1 MSEIS
6 LVFPLEV
13 SDGWP
18 PVGSES
24 LPVEVCSEGYR
35 ALASP
40 LFIKDLSVNDVIA
53 AELAADDTVRSWH
66 HVHRSDHTTV
76 WLLRLRRDN
85 RIEEALEQ
93 LRALGCNTTGLSQ
106 AGCYSIDVPGE
117 VDIADVDDALSIL
130 DEESVG
136 VAFPSMRHDEG

>member
-24 LPVEVCSEGYR
+24 VPFELCNGGYR
-35 ALASP
+35 ALVSP
-40 LFIKDLSVNDVIA
+40 LFIKDLSVNDVIS
-53 AELAADDTVRSWH
+53 AELAADNSVRSWH
-66 HVHRSDHTTV
+66 HLHRSDHTTV
-76 WLLRLRRDN
+76 WLLRLKRDN
-85 RIEEALEQ
+85 RIEEALER
-93 LRALGCNTTGLSQ
+93 LRTLGCNTTGFSQ
-106 AGCYSIDVPGE
+106 AGCYSVDVPGE
-117 VDIADVDDALSIL
+117 VDLADVDEALSIL

-136 VAFPSMRHDEG
+136 VAYPSMRHEEG